1 MSPANG
7 SGSHDC
13 APVMWAYGAP
23 CPVMVSPNAGLC
35 KEDKPLYLDHHLIWC
50 AESGFRPTQRA
61 NKGTRKAVE
70 DDSRKLSKSDLNQ
83 NLGN

>member
-1 MSPANG
+1 M
-7 SGSHDC
+7 
-13 APVMWAYGAP
+13 
-23 CPVMVSPNAGLC
+23 
-35 KEDKPLYLDHHLIWC
+35 
-50 AESGFRPTQRA
+50 RA